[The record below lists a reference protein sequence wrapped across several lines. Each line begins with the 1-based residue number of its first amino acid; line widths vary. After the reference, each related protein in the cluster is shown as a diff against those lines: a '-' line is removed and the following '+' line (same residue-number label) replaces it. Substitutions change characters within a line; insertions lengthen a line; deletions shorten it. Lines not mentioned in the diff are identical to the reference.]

1 MTPTALQ
8 TKQAAAMTNEQLA
21 KALRT
26 TCEALKEGKGSPTL
40 AATRWKNLAALK
52 ADSTRRQW

>member
-8 TKQAAAMTNEQLA
+8 TKQAAAMTNEQLTT
-21 KALRT
+21 ALRT
-26 TCEALKEGKGSPTL
+26 TCEALKEGKGSATL

-52 ADSTRRQW
+52 AESTRRQW